1 MQKLWKIILAGFAF
15 LAILYYALVT
25 YVVPGYIRQLLPQAE
40 VLAQD
45 YINGSVQIGGVVW
58 NGGLS
63 AEVNDV
69 VIRDKDGDKVAV
81 LPKTIVSFRPWL
93 ALQDPARTVSR
104 IRLLR
109 PQVWLVMDDQEQWN
123 MQHLLKPSQSK
134 ETPFYGLLQAEG
146 CALKVATPYGSWDF
160 TVDAEADGGANP
172 DFALKA
178 DVAAGEDEL
187 QVQGTVTTKGIGTL
201 YLKTDRLQLAAYAPL
216 AAHYGQVEELQGSVR
231 ELQLTWVND
240 GTQVRLSGKGDL
252 TAVNG
257 KMELAGS
264 RHTLQVDGRIDAA
277 QSRINTA
284 QLTVTVDGQPV
295 SVQGEADLQDMDNI
309 SGKVSIQA
317 PALEW
322 EELRA
327 ENIAVEAK
335 LAEQTLL
342 LDQAE
347 LSYGGGKISVHG
359 TYDLQYNALLAD
371 AEFDDV
377 KQQVPGTDADKITV
391 SGKTAL
397 LAELDND
404 IWKLHAAA
412 DMIDIRWRSLTINRL
427 SFDGSF
433 DGDKLTVEHLGAVAD
448 KGSLAVTGTVASD
461 GGLALNGRMTEFPV
475 DPFLEFAGY
484 EGRGLCSTGFDLGGT
499 LTAPEFSGIIQLTDV
514 NFMGQDLTEAHGF
527 VGLKNNILQLRDFRA
542 NMKQGRHIV
551 NGSID
556 LRGADA
562 VFDLAVETAGVR
574 AEPLIAVAYPGLQ
587 LTGNVDNIIQLRGTL
602 TDLHVDGEVL
612 LTDGSV
618 EGYLLDSVGG
628 RYDYHGGQLRLQDF
642 VISALSTKV
651 TLDGVM
657 DKEQHLDFIM
667 DAQNINLDRLPV
679 MDKDVDLE
687 GYINAKGYLRGTLQ
701 RPYFMG
707 EISSDSMSINGEEL
721 SDLSGSVTSN
731 GTDRNELSVS
741 FKQPYNNGNG
751 DYGLFKAELNIDI
764 PQRFMQGKVVT
775 LWGNLGG
782 ILRMCKQ
789 DYNIDG
795 TVQGEI
801 DINPQG
807 KGSGINI
814 DIWAEDV
821 KIHDLDYYRMMFK
834 GRLQKGILYFD
845 DVKIL
850 EENDVSDKGVIAVKG
865 NVDFG
870 KKMYDVEIGATKANP
885 AITTFLMHDPP
896 EIKGE
901 ADLLIQLNGP
911 FDNPSGYCSL
921 EINNGSIAG
930 VSIDKL
936 TALMTLQNDNLKLQ
950 QFIAIKDVYNV
961 KASGDVPLDIFR
973 ETTSRKN
980 PNAQMRIVM
989 NLNEARLGILP
1000 AMTDMVEWGIGETE
1014 GEIILSGTLEEP
1026 LVNGAIKIDGGSV
1039 KVKELNTVIDNI
1051 KTDIEFKGN
1060 EMVLHNLSAKLGKG
1074 SITASGSYALRASEK
1089 DTYKLY
1095 IKAEDAELAS
1105 EIFTGRLN
1113 SDIEIIPQ
1121 RYLQFTDANTP
1132 PRPAYRPQLKGTVML
1147 DDVLI
1152 NMPTIPELGEG
1163 SSNLGMDLQIM
1174 LGPKVHLFNKY
1185 LYDLWLAGS
1194 MHITGSTVFPVID
1207 GSIKA
1212 DRGTVTY
1219 LRTPFKIRNAS
1230 VGWALPG
1237 TFLPN
1242 VSLEGEAR
1250 FSRYDIFM
1258 RINGPIENMELQLGS
1273 NPPLSE
1279 NTIIRMLTLQRDT
1292 SGGEDVTGEDL
1303 QNLMT
1308 AGLQMAVLGD
1318 VEMLVKQ
1325 TLGLDQFRIYMGK
1338 VRSGVGVES
1347 MSDKDEALTQEERN
1361 RYNLLVSK
1369 YLTDNFMI
1377 GYTTSFD
1384 GIDRSIFGQYDISR
1398 HFNLTYSRSYDLSN
1412 EPEDW
1417 YGVEYRVTF

>member
-1 MQKLWKIILAGFAF
+1 MQKLCKFILAGIAL
-15 LAILYYALVT
+15 LAMLYYVLVT

-40 VLAQD
+40 DLAQE

-58 NGGLS
+58 EGGLS

-69 VIRDKDGDKVAV
+69 IIRDKDGEKVAE
-81 LPKTIVSFRPWL
+81 LPKTVVSLKPWL
-93 ALQDPARTVSR
+93 ALQDPARAVSR
-104 IRLLR
+104 VRLIK
-109 PQVWLVMDDQEQWN
+109 PQVWLAMDSNEQWN
-123 MQHLLKPSQSK
+123 MQHLLKPSESE
-134 ETPFYGLLQAEG
+134 ETPFYGLLQAED
-146 CALKVATPYGSWDF
+146 CALQVSTPYGSWDF
-160 TVDAEADGGANP
+160 IINADADGGANP

-178 DVAAGEDEL
+178 EVRTGEDKLQLEGTLTAAG
-187 QVQGTVTTKGIGTL
+187 VGNI

-216 AAHYGQVEELQGSVR
+216 AEHYGQVKELQGSVNG
-231 ELQLTWVND
+231 LQLTWTND
-240 GTQVRLSGKGDL
+240 GSQVRLSGKGSLD
-252 TAVNG
+252 AVAG
-257 KMELAGS
+257 KMELAGDVH
-264 RHTLQVDGRIDAA
+264 RLQVDGQIEAA
-277 QSRINTA
+277 QSTLNMPR
-284 QLTVTVDGQPV
+284 LTVSVDGQPI
-295 SVQGEADLQDMDNI
+295 SVQGDINLQDLDNVNGQISVRAPRLAWKDLQAEDI
-309 SGKVSIQA
+309 
-317 PALEW
+317 ALE
-322 EELRA
+322 
-327 ENIAVEAK
+327 VK

-342 LDQAE
+342 LDKAE
-347 LSYGGGKISVHG
+347 LNYGGGKIKLQG
-359 TYDLQYNALLAD
+359 TYDLEYDALLAD
-371 AEFDDV
+371 AEFDNV
-377 KQQVPGTDADKITV
+377 VQTIPGTEVDEVTI
-391 SGKTAL
+391 SGKTAV
-397 LAELDND
+397 LAELDKD

-412 DMIDIRWRSLTINRL
+412 DTMNIKWRSLIINRL

-433 DGDKLTVEHLGAVAD
+433 DGKKLTVKHLGAVAD
-448 KGSLAVTGTVASD
+448 KGSLAVTGTVAAD
-461 GGLALNGRMTEFPV
+461 GGLNFSGRMTEFPV

-484 EGRGLCSTGFDLGGT
+484 AGRGLCSTGFTLGGT
-499 LTAPEFSGIIQLTDV
+499 LSAPEFSGIIQLTDV

-527 VGLKNNILQLRDFRA
+527 VGLKDNILELKDFQA
-542 NMKQGRHIV
+542 NMQQGRHIV

-556 LRGADA
+556 LRGTDA
-562 VFDLAVETAGVR
+562 VFDLAVETVGVR
-574 AEPLIAVAYPGLQ
+574 AEPLVALAYPDLH
-587 LTGNVDNIIQLRGTL
+587 LTGNVDNVIQVRGTMS
-602 TDLHVDGEVL
+602 DLHVDGEVL

-628 RYDYHGGQLRLQDF
+628 RYNYHGGQLRLQDF
-642 VISALSTKV
+642 VISALSTQV

-657 DKEQHLDFIM
+657 DKEQNLDFMM
-667 DAQNINLDRLPV
+667 DAQNVNLDRLPV
-679 MDKDVDLE
+679 MDKDVDLD

-707 EISSDSMSINGEEL
+707 KVTSDSLSINGEEL
-721 SDLSGSVTSN
+721 TELSGNVTSN
-731 GTDRNELSVS
+731 GNDRNELSVS

-751 DYGLFKAELNIDI
+751 DCGLFKAELNINI

-801 DINPQG
+801 DINQQG
-807 KGSGINI
+807 KGSGIDI

-821 KIHDLDYYRMMFK
+821 KIHDLNYYRMMFK

-850 EENDVSDKGVIAVKG
+850 EQNDITDKGVVAVKG
-865 NVDFG
+865 DIDFG
-870 KKMYDVEIGATKANP
+870 RELYNVEIGATKANP
-885 AITTFLMHDPP
+885 AITTVLMKDPP

-901 ADLLIQLNGP
+901 ADMLVQLNGS
-911 FDNPSGYCSL
+911 FDNPSGHCSL

-930 VSIDKL
+930 VVIDKL
-936 TALMTLQNDNLKLQ
+936 TLLMTLQNDNFKLQ
-950 QFIAIKDVYNV
+950 QFIATKDVYNV
-961 KASGDVPLDIFR
+961 QASGDVPVDLFR
-973 ETTSRKN
+973 EAGARKN

-989 NLNEARLGILP
+989 DLNEARLGILP
-1000 AMTDMVEWGIGETE
+1000 AMTDRVEWGIGETK

-1026 LVNGAIKIDGGSV
+1026 LINGAIKIDDGSV
-1039 KVKELNTVIDNI
+1039 KVKDLNTVIENI
-1051 KTDIEFKGN
+1051 QTDIEFKGN
-1060 EMVLHNLSAKLGKG
+1060 EMVLRNLSAKLGKG
-1074 SITASGSYALRASEK
+1074 SIAVNGSYALRASEK

-1113 SDIEIIPQ
+1113 SNIEIVPQ
-1121 RYLQFTDANTP
+1121 RYNRFIDANTP
-1132 PRPAYRPQLKGTVML
+1132 PQRAYRPQIKGELRL

-1152 NMPTIPELGEG
+1152 NMPTIPEFGEG
-1163 SSNLGMDLQIM
+1163 GSNIGMDLQIV

-1185 LYDLWLAGS
+1185 LYDIWLAGS
-1194 MHITGSTVFPVID
+1194 MHIAGSTVFPVVD

-1242 VSLEGEAR
+1242 VTLESEAR

-1258 RINGPIENMELQLGS
+1258 RINGPIETMDLQLSS

-1338 VRSGVGVES
+1338 VRSGIGFES
-1347 MSDKDEALTQEERN
+1347 MSNSSQELTAEERN
-1361 RYNLLVSK
+1361 QYNLLVSK
-1369 YLTDNFMI
+1369 YLTNNFMI